1 MYAVHR
7 PKAEVQASVDN
18 AYSERMRRSTKA
30 ALLSGLI
37 FPGIGHLVLKQ
48 YLRGS
53 VLMLSALI
61 ASAIIVTAVFQRA
74 LTIVDR
80 INSGE
85 IPVDT
90 GAIAEMVSNSTNGAD
105 SSIESISM
113 IVLGACWLIGI
124 IDSYRLGIAQEK

>member
-1 MYAVHR
+1 MTR
-7 PKAEVQASVDN
+7 P
-18 AYSERMRRSTKA
+18 TKA
-30 ALLSGLI
+30 ALLSGLV
-37 FPGIGHLVLKQ
+37 FPGIGHMVLKQ

-53 VLMLSALI
+53 VLMISALI
-61 ASAIIVTAVFQRA
+61 ALSVIVTVVIQRA

-80 INSGE
+80 INSGD
-85 IPVDT
+85 IPVET

-105 SSIESISM
+105 SLIENISV

>member
-1 MYAVHR
+1 MT
-7 PKAEVQASVDN
+7 
-18 AYSERMRRSTKA
+18 RSTKA
-30 ALLSGLI
+30 ALLSGLV
-37 FPGIGHLVLKQ
+37 FPGIGHMVLKK

-53 VLMLSALI
+53 ALIISALI
-61 ASAIIVTAVFQRA
+61 ASSIIVTVVIQRA

-80 INSGE
+80 INSGDIAVE
-85 IPVDT
+85 T

-105 SSIESISM
+105 SLIENISV

>member
-1 MYAVHR
+1 MTR
-7 PKAEVQASVDN
+7 P
-18 AYSERMRRSTKA
+18 TKA
-30 ALLSGLI
+30 ALLSGLV
-37 FPGIGHLVLKQ
+37 FPGIGHMVLKQ

-53 VLMLSALI
+53 ILMISALI
-61 ASAIIVTAVFQRA
+61 ALSVIVTVVIQRA

-80 INSGE
+80 INSGD
-85 IPVDT
+85 IPVET

-105 SSIESISM
+105 SLIENISV

>member
-1 MYAVHR
+1 M
-7 PKAEVQASVDN
+7 K
-18 AYSERMRRSTKA
+18 RSSKA

-37 FPGIGHLVLKQ
+37 FPGIGHLVLKR

-53 VLMLSALI
+53 VLMLFALV
-61 ASAIIVTAVFQRA
+61 ALSVIVARIYQRA

-80 INSGE
+80 INSGD

-90 GAIAEMVSNSTNGAD
+90 GAIAEMVSNTTSGAD
-105 SSIESISM
+105 SFTENIAV

-124 IDSYRLGIAQEK
+124 IDSYRLGVAQEK